1 MYTLCLE
8 YLENCLDEIL
18 STSLFTVTMC
28 WSEPVN
34 MLEIFGSHISMFL
47 NIKTD
52 KKKLQKALI
61 AEQFLVLDHQM

>member
-1 MYTLCLE
+1 
-8 YLENCLDEIL
+8 
-18 STSLFTVTMC
+18 
-28 WSEPVN
+28 

-61 AEQFLVLDHQM
+61 SEQFLVLDHQM

>member
-1 MYTLCLE
+1 
-8 YLENCLDEIL
+8 
-18 STSLFTVTMC
+18 
-28 WSEPVN
+28 

-61 AEQFLVLDHQM
+61 AVQFLVLDHQM